1 MTLANLGLTKILAV
15 SVLVLNAIYPIS
27 IILIVLA
34 MLDSFLKESSLVYKF
49 TILFTDVVSVVDA
62 LGLVVTYV
70 KSSLN
75 NRYVLN
81 TENLE

>member
-1 MTLANLGLTKILAV
+1 
-15 SVLVLNAIYPIS
+15 
-27 IILIVLA
+27 